1 MQDPVLFKTWMQ
13 DRKMFWS
20 WRYYQ
25 LMEWK
30 GILHKMKWISKC
42 NIHDFDDAHNTM
54 GLATLKSLIQ
64 GEALI
69 KRYAGIFL
77 QI

>member
-1 MQDPVLFKTWMQ
+1 
-13 DRKMFWS
+13 
-20 WRYYQ
+20 
-25 LMEWK
+25 MEWK
-30 GILHKMKWISKC
+30 GMLHKMKWISKC

-69 KRYAGIFL
+69 KGYIKIFFKFNKRVGSNNSE
-77 QI
+77 

>member
-1 MQDPVLFKTWMQ
+1 M
-13 DRKMFWS
+13 
-20 WRYYQ
+20 
-25 LMEWK
+25 
-30 GILHKMKWISKC
+30 LHKMKWMSKC

-69 KRYAGIFL
+69 KGYEGIFL

>member
-1 MQDPVLFKTWMQ
+1 M
-13 DRKMFWS
+13 
-20 WRYYQ
+20 
-25 LMEWK
+25 
-30 GILHKMKWISKC
+30 LHKMKWMSKC
-42 NIHDFDDAHNTM
+42 NIHDFDDTHNTM

-69 KRYAGIFL
+69 KGYEGIFL